1 MTLSACSNNK
11 NTMLEPSKLFY
22 IHDTDSV
29 LLNATSWTIFNY
41 ANELYLYSK
50 ADDIPSNIQ
59 GTQVVV
65 VAYIGDES
73 TYNTTEIIN
82 AWGIGENDMGI
93 LIKVLFSKEGDNI
106 NYENVLFEI
115 DTIISMNSLISIKT
129 PFLLM
134 FQSTYIKRQ
143 RLLL

>member
-1 MTLSACSNNK
+1 
-11 NTMLEPSKLFY
+11 MLEPSKLFY

-41 ANELYLYSK
+41 ANELYLDSK

-65 VAYIGDES
+65 AYIGDES
-73 TYNTTEIIN
+73 TYNTTEIFN

-93 LIKVLFSKEGDNI
+93 LITVLYSKEGDNI